1 VDGTVSVLFR
11 SSTRQLKLKNRR
23 ESRHDPPARKARAM
37 ARNERGPHI
46 TRFGQRPGGGFV
58 LEGAIA
64 VKGKLVEQLRGRR
77 GLGVAPRD

>member
-1 VDGTVSVLFR
+1 
-11 SSTRQLKLKNRR
+11 
-23 ESRHDPPARKARAM
+23 M

-58 LEGAIA
+58 LEGAIG

-77 GLGVAPRD
+77 GLGFAPRD